1 MIRLTQAEALDVAN
15 GNYVVK
21 GDFVINSFDGLPVDI
36 SELDLSCLLLWS
48 ENFRNSNLRHVD
60 FTGSDLRY
68 TKFSSAD
75 LSYAN
80 FTNADLSGADLSGAK
95 LEGVIGLAS
104 KEEEMGEAKRIL
116 RILENPANSLDMS
129 DWHLCET
136 THCLAGWSCP
146 NNEDPGAEA
155 SRKMPTLAK
164 YFYEDDESE
173 AYDALQRVASGQESI
188 WNTKEGE

>member
-1 MIRLTQAEALDVAN
+1 MIRLTQAEALDIAN
-15 GNYVVK
+15 GDKVVK
-21 GDFVINSFDGLPVDI
+21 GDLVINSFDGLPLDI
-36 SELDLSCLLLWS
+36 SGLNLSNLSLWS
-48 ENFRNSNLRHVD
+48 EDFRNSNLRHVD

-80 FTNADLSGADLSGAK
+80 FTNAELSGADLSGAK

-104 KEEEMGEAKRIL
+104 KEEEMAEAKRIL

-129 DWHLCET
+129 DWHRCKT

-146 NNEDPGAEA
+146 NEEHPGAEA

-164 YFYEDDESE
+164 YFYEDDERE
-173 AYDALQRVASGQESI
+173 AYAALERVASGQESI
-188 WNTKEGE
+188 WNTLEGE